1 MTIESDA
8 DIVEIILKMAQEHG
22 LDADAAHKIEQLVR
36 AEHGGH
42 RVRIPKKKKHLT
54 PEQRQQVYQ
63 AGLSDAPTEE
73 IVRSVG
79 IHRSTL
85 YRLMKRGG
93 G

>member
-22 LDADAAHKIEQLVR
+22 LDADAAHQIEQLVR
-36 AEHGGH
+36 AEHGGC
-42 RVRIPKKKKHLT
+42 RVRIPNKKKHLSA
-54 PEQRQQVYQ
+54 EQRQQIYQ

-73 IVRSVG
+73 IVRSAG